1 MQPLACQAIT
11 CHREETSMSDTE
23 SESYE
28 QVAGRLDKISQEILE
43 NARRIRVKKNRS
55 VAMAEWRQLAA

>member
-1 MQPLACQAIT
+1 
-11 CHREETSMSDTE
+11 MSDTE